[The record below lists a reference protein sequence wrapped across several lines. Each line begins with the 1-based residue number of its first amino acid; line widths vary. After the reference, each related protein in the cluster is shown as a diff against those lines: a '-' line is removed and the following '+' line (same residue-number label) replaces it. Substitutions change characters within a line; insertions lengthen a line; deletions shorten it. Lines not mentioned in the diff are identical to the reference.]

1 MNRNTKTA
9 GFTLIELLIVIAI
22 IGILAAVLIPNL
34 LGARKRAN
42 DTVAKAYLSDAVK
55 MQEIHQVDK
64 NSYAAV
70 KATLLSVTYGL
81 KAEPQSTTLT
91 VVAATTTDY
100 CMSSKNTDGIKTFYA
115 TPATGISE
123 TACSA
128 TSGGATAIE

>member
-1 MNRNTKTA
+1 MNRNAKTA

-64 NSYAAV
+64 NSYATTKAV
-70 KATLLSVTYGL
+70 LQGAAYGL
-81 KAEPQSTTLT
+81 KAEPQSTTLN
-91 VVAATTTDY
+91 VVGATTTDY
-100 CMSSKNTDGIKTFYA
+100 CMSSVNADGIKTFYA

-123 TACSA
+123 AACV
-128 TSGGATAIE
+128 TPTTGATAID